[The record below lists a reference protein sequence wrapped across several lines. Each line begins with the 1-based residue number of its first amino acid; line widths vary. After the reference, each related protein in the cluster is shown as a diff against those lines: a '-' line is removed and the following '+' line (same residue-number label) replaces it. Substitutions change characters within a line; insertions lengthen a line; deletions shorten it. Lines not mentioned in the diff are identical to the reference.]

1 MTDFIELNTKKL
13 LENAHIG
20 VVIHRWDTS
29 IIYANPTSLRLLR
42 LSYKQIIGKCS
53 IDPQW
58 RFLDES
64 GKKLLIEDYP
74 VNKVKRTRE
83 RLKNEVIGV
92 LDSSVDTISWF
103 FINAYFEGEPSSPEA
118 FIVVTFTDI
127 SDSKQLFS
135 FKAIVEN
142 TQDMVIVTD
151 ATDVNYPLSPKII
164 YVNKAFE
171 KMTGYSKDSVIGET
185 PRILQGPL
193 TDKQT
198 TNRIHRALENCQEVS
213 ETLLNYDANGRPYW
227 VDMNI
232 IPLKNKY
239 DEVTH
244 FAAIERDISERKFYL
259 EQLKNKNDEFKKL
272 KTELENLIDERTKE
286 LQLANAKLEKIAY
299 YDPLTNIPNR
309 RFFID
314 HAHRLIKSC
323 NRRGALVAFGLLD
336 IDDFKVFNDTYGHD
350 AGDIVLVDTAKFLNG
365 FFRVDDA
372 FCRYGGEEFAF
383 VAAIKEADDAA
394 SLADRLLD
402 GIRNLKIDIN
412 ATTQISV
419 TVSMGMQVSLPSE
432 ELDLEKGLKDAD
444 VTLYQSKGEGKN
456 QVKITFEHR

>member
-1 MTDFIELNTKKL
+1 MADFIELNTKKL

-42 LSYKQIIGKCS
+42 LNYKQIIGKS
-53 IDPQW
+53 SKDPQW
-58 RFLDES
+58 RFIDES

-74 VNKVKRTRE
+74 VNKVKRTKK
-83 RLKNEVIGV
+83 RLKNEVLGV
-92 LDSSVDTISWF
+92 LDSSADTISWF
-103 FINAYFEGEPSSPEA
+103 FINAYFEGEPDSPET

-135 FKAIVEN
+135 FQAIVEN
-142 TQDMVIVTD
+142 TQDMVVVTEASEID
-151 ATDVNYPLSPKII
+151 YPLSPRII

-171 KMTGYSKDSVIGET
+171 KMTGYKKEDVIGET
-185 PRILQGPL
+185 PRILQGAL

-198 TNRIHRALENCQEVS
+198 TDRIHQKLENFQEVS

-227 VDMNI
+227 IDMNI

-239 DEVTH
+239 GQVTH
-244 FAAIERDISERKFYL
+244 FAAIERDISERKFHL
-259 EQLKNKNDEFKKL
+259 EQLENKHNEFKKL
-272 KTELENLIDERTKE
+272 KTELENLIDKRTKE
-286 LQLANAKLEKIAY
+286 LQTANAKLEKIAY

-323 NRRGALVAFGLLD
+323 LRRDSLVAFGLLD

-350 AGDIVLVDTAKFLNG
+350 AGDIVLVEIAKYLNG

-383 VAAIKEADDAA
+383 VAAIKEADDA
-394 SLADRLLD
+394 SRLADRLLN
-402 GIRNLKIDIN
+402 GIRNLKVTLN
-412 ATTQISV
+412 TSTQISV
-419 TVSMGMQVSLPSE
+419 TISMGIRVSLPSE
-432 ELDLEKGLKDAD
+432 DLDLEKGLKDAD
-444 VTLYQSKGEGKN
+444 ITLYHSKGEGKN
-456 QVKITFEHR
+456 QVNITFDHK